1 MQIMDA
7 DVIIAG
13 AGPAGAIAACVLAS
27 SGVSVLVIEKAL
39 FPRYK
44 VCGGGLTHKIISE
57 IPLDLGP
64 VIEAPVFSIRFSC
77 GFKEIFTR
85 NSATPMMYCTM
96 RDRLDKFILDEAVQ
110 KGAVVRF
117 EEQVTGVT
125 QDAAGVKV
133 ETSKGTYHA
142 RLLIGAEGA
151 SGTVS
156 RAIGLRDHIMQ
167 GLAWEAELKPPP
179 GFLEKFGSTVFLDWG
194 TFPGGYGWI
203 FPKKDH
209 ISVGVGGP
217 ATLSKGMMPY
227 YERFLASAG
236 ITTDISKAG
245 ELAFSETLS
254 LKSWPIPVRVKKTQF
269 HKGNIMIAGDAA
281 GLTDPLTGEGIYYAV
296 RSGKLAAKACIDHLS
311 GDSGAMAAYTR
322 SVNDELMN
330 ELTEANRIKAIFNM
344 MPGTIHNW
352 VKTSDRAWGAFGK
365 ILRGE
370 RFYADVRSGFGTLRF
385 FWGLSCWFAGI
396 VSRIKE
402 NRYVKRNY

>member
-13 AGPAGAIAACVLAS
+13 AGPAGAIAAYMLAS

-44 VCGGGLTHKIISE
+44 VCGGGLTHKILSE
-57 IPLDLGP
+57 IPFDLGP

-85 NSATPMMYCTM
+85 TSATPMMYCTM
-96 RDRLDKFILDEAVQ
+96 RDRLDSFILDKAVQ
-110 KGAVVRF
+110 RGAVVRF
-117 EEQVTGVT
+117 EEQVMGVT

-133 ETSKGTYHA
+133 ETSKGTYRA

-179 GFLEKFGSTVFLDWG
+179 GFLEKYGSTVFLDWG

-245 ELAFSETLS
+245 ELAFAETLS
-254 LKSWPIPVRVKKTQF
+254 LKSWPIPVRIKKTEF
-269 HKGNIMIAGDAA
+269 HKGNIMITGDAA

-352 VKTSDRAWGAFGK
+352 VKTSDRAWRAFGK

-370 RFYADVRSGFGTLRF
+370 RFYADVRSGFGILRF

-396 VSRIKE
+396 VSRNKE
-402 NRYVKRNY
+402 NRYVKRNS